1 MLPAPE
7 KSPESVATYI
17 QQASPEL
24 AMELSRSL
32 QLWNWFVT
40 NLHALKAPNTVR
52 ARMAVSMLQVAADHQ
67 AAVVSL
73 LNTQWTRAASALALV
88 RPAVEAMMMGVWVL
102 HVATDDH
109 LAQIGARRATPPNL
123 SKLLRMLD
131 RCAFAAEP
139 LYPVLEESI
148 PALDGFTHGGIW
160 HMESRQNGQR
170 VGANYTTRDLI
181 AGLRLADLVM
191 VMAALEMAQLAG
203 DESRS
208 ARMYREGR
216 QLLGLNCEGANYRTG

>member
-1 MLPAPE
+1 MLPAPAGA
-7 KSPESVATYI
+7 PELVSTYI
-17 QQASPEL
+17 QQASQEL

-32 QLWNWFVT
+32 RLWNWFVA
-40 NLHALKAPNTVR
+40 NLHALEAPNTVR
-52 ARMAVSMLQVAADHQ
+52 ARMAIAMLQVTADHQ
-67 AAVVSL
+67 AAIASL
-73 LNTQWTRAASALALV
+73 LNTQWLRAASALALV

-102 HVATDDH
+102 HVAKDDH
-109 LAQIGARRATPPNL
+109 LARIDSRRATPPTL
-123 SKLLRMLD
+123 SNLLRVVD

-160 HMESRQNGQR
+160 HMESRQNGR
-170 VGANYTTRDLI
+170 CVGANYTVRDMV
-181 AGLRLADLVM
+181 AGLRLADLAT

-203 DESRS
+203 DQLRA

-216 QLLGLNCEGANYRTG
+216 ELLGLVGGGADERAG